1 MLTCRS
7 FISLT
12 RNKIFEIQKEKEA
25 KQKKGPQLQDQ
36 VTVSQAFDEIHS
48 FVRDM
53 AKQTDQAASK
63 KQVLVATNE
72 KQPKKEHE

>member
-7 FISLT
+7 FLSLT
-12 RNKIFEIQKEKEA
+12 QKTISETQKEKEA
-25 KQKKGPQLQDQ
+25 KQKKGSQLQDQ

-48 FVRDM
+48 FVQNM
-53 AKQTDQAASK
+53 AKQTEHAASK